1 MWQRCIPPPCHRCLL
16 TATQPSTTLHPQI
29 PPQVSFLATMVG
41 PKIASAAAQ
50 RALEVLAEEDAAA
63 AAEVAQELAAAQA
76 GGGDA
81 AMPDVG
87 KNGQQ
92 TDGVSSDRWET
103 HLMQQGDTSCLCGGA
118 EGILLLL
125 RHQFRHAALVCWP
138 TLLAPSRPTRSPS
151 LRHARGLRQPLAW
164 LQRQSRPSC

>member
-1 MWQRCIPPPCHRCLL
+1 
-16 TATQPSTTLHPQI
+16 
-29 PPQVSFLATMVG
+29 MVG

-92 TDGVSSDRWET
+92 TDGVSSDRW
-103 HLMQQGDTSCLCGGA
+103 GDTSY
-118 EGILLLL
+118 
-125 RHQFRHAALVCWP
+125 AA
-138 TLLAPSRPTRSPS
+138 
-151 LRHARGLRQPLAW
+151 G
-164 LQRQSRPSC
+164 